1 VPALHQALT
10 ISDEALA
17 KKTAMLLLLHK
28 ADPTATYAPPSS
40 RNGSRYSVFLAL
52 LVQTYKY

>member
-28 ADPTATYAPPSS
+28 ADPTATYAAPST
-40 RNGSRYSVFLAL
+40 RNGSRYSVL
-52 LVQTYKY
+52 LVKLRLY